1 MKLKKMDK
9 VLRILRNAF
18 CIIMAVLV
26 VFIAV
31 VTISGAKGY
40 SVASDSMNPNLS
52 KGDVVFVKET
62 PFVELKTG
70 DIVTVEF
77 KVKDGT
83 TYTHR
88 IVSIDYDKKEILTA
102 GDSTGVVDKES
113 ATADQIK
120 GRVWFAIPLLGYLS
134 LLLTNTNYAAVI
146 AIIVLAVMA
155 IGFGVSRFY
164 KNKTRG
170 DKNEH
175 SEEKNN

>member
-1 MKLKKMDK
+1 MDK

-18 CIIMAVLV
+18 CVVVAVLV
-26 VFIAV
+26 IFIAV
-31 VTISGAKGY
+31 VSICGAKGY
-40 SVASDSMNPNLS
+40 SVASNSMSPKFS

-62 PFVELKTG
+62 PFEKLEKG

-77 KVKDGT
+77 KIKDGT

-88 IVSIDYDKKEILTA
+88 IVSIDYDKKEIKTA
-102 GDSTGVVDKES
+102 GDATGLVDRES

-120 GRVWFAIPLLGYLS
+120 GKVLFSIPLLGYLS
-134 LLLTNTNYAAVI
+134 LWLTNTNYVAVI
-146 AIIVLAVMA
+146 AISVLAVLL
-155 IGFGVSRFY
+155 IGFIAGKVY

>member
-1 MKLKKMDK
+1 MDK
-9 VLRILRNAF
+9 ILRILRNAF
-18 CIIMAVLV
+18 CVVVAGLFLLV
-26 VFIAV
+26 AF
-31 VTISGAKGY
+31 VTICGAKGY

-62 PFVELKTG
+62 PFEELKTG

-88 IVSIDYDKKEILTA
+88 IVSIDYDKKEIFTA
-102 GDSTGVVDKES
+102 GDATGLTDQES

-120 GRVWFAIPLLGYLS
+120 GRVWFSLPLLGHLS
-134 LLLTNTNYAAVI
+134 LMLTNTNYAAVI
-146 AIIVLAVMA
+146 AILVLVIMA
-155 IGFGVSRFY
+155 IGFVAGKFY

-175 SEEKNN
+175 GEEKNN

>member
-1 MKLKKMDK
+1 MDK

-18 CIIMAVLV
+18 CIIVAGLFL
-26 VFIAV
+26 FIAV
-31 VTISGAKGY
+31 VTICGAKGY
-40 SVASDSMNPNLS
+40 FIASNSMNPKLS

-62 PFVELKTG
+62 PFEKLEVG

-77 KVKDGT
+77 KIKDGT

-88 IVSIDYDKKEILTA
+88 IVSIDYDKKEIFTA
-102 GDSTGVVDKES
+102 GDKTGVVDTES

-120 GRVWFAIPLLGYLS
+120 GKVWFSIPLLGYLS
-134 LLLTNTNYAAVI
+134 LWLTSTDYALIIVI
-146 AIIVLAVMA
+146 SVLAVMA
-155 IGFGVSRFY
+155 IGFAVSIFY

>member
-1 MKLKKMDK
+1 MDK
-9 VLRILRNAF
+9 ILRILRNAF
-18 CIIMAVLV
+18 CVLV
-26 VFIAV
+26 AGLLLLIAV
-31 VTISGAKGY
+31 VSICGARGY
-40 SVASDSMNPNLS
+40 SVASNSMNPELS

-62 PFVELKTG
+62 PFEKLQKG

-88 IVSIDYDKKEILTA
+88 IVSIDYDKKEIKTA
-102 GDSTGVVDKES
+102 GDKTGLVDTES

-120 GRVWFAIPLLGYLS
+120 GKVWFSIPLLGYLS
-134 LLLTNTNYAAVI
+134 LWLTNTDYAAAI
-146 AIIVLAVMA
+146 AISVLAVMV
-155 IGFGVSRFY
+155 IGFVAGKVY

>member
-1 MKLKKMDK
+1 MDK

-18 CIIMAVLV
+18 CIIVAGLFVL
-26 VFIAV
+26 IAV
-31 VTISGAKGY
+31 VTVCGAKGY
-40 SVASDSMNPNLS
+40 SVASDSMNPELY
-52 KGDVVFVKET
+52 KGYVVFVKET
-62 PFVELKTG
+62 PFEELKKG
-70 DIVTVEF
+70 DIVTAEF

-88 IVSIDYDKKEILTA
+88 IVSIDYDKKEIKTA
-102 GDSTGVVDKES
+102 GDKTGLVDTES

-120 GRVWFAIPLLGYLS
+120 GKVWFSIPLLGYLS
-134 LLLTNTNYAAVI
+134 LWLTNANYVAVI
-146 AIIVLAVMA
+146 AIFVLVIMAVSFA
-155 IGFGVSRFY
+155 AGKFY

>member
-1 MKLKKMDK
+1 MNRI
-9 VLRILRNAF
+9 LRVLRNAF
-18 CIIMAVLV
+18 YIVVAGLV
-26 VFIAV
+26 IFIAV
-31 VTISGAKGY
+31 VTICGVKGY
-40 SVASDSMNPNLS
+40 SVASNSMQPEFS
-52 KGDVVFVKET
+52 KGDVVFVKAT
-62 PFVELKTG
+62 PFEKLEKG

-88 IVSIDYDKKEILTA
+88 IVSIDYDKKEIKTA
-102 GDSTGVVDKES
+102 GDKTGLVDTES

-120 GRVWFAIPLLGYLS
+120 GKVWFSVPFLGYLS
-134 LLLTNTNYAAVI
+134 LWLTNSNYVAVI
-146 AIIVLAVMA
+146 AIAVLAVMV
-155 IGFGVSRFY
+155 IGSVAGKVY

>member
-1 MKLKKMDK
+1 MDK

-18 CIIMAVLV
+18 CIIVAGLFL
-26 VFIAV
+26 FIAV
-31 VTISGAKGY
+31 MTICGAKGY
-40 SVASDSMNPNLS
+40 SIASNSMNPNLS

-62 PFVELKTG
+62 PFEKLKEG

-77 KVKDGT
+77 KIKDGT

-88 IVSIDYDKKEILTA
+88 IVSIDYDKKEIKTA
-102 GDSTGVVDKES
+102 GDKTGIVDTES

-120 GRVWFAIPLLGYLS
+120 GKVWFSIPLLGYLS
-134 LLLTNTNYAAVI
+134 LWLTSTNYALIIIIAVL
-146 AIIVLAVMA
+146 VVMA
-155 IGFGVSRFY
+155 VGFAVSAFY